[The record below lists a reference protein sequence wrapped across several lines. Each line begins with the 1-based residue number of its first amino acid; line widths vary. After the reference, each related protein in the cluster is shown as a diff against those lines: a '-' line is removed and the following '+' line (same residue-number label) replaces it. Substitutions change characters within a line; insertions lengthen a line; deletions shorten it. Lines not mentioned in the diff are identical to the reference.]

1 MARIIGGIGTSHV
14 PTIAMAYDKRKG
26 SEPAWAP
33 MFEGYR
39 PAARWLAEQKPD
51 AIVMFFND
59 HAPPHFHARYG
70 EHRGRVSIETGK
82 PLDGDLPARALR
94 LIEEWCSLHRD
105 ELRANWEHAERL
117 EPLTPIDPLP

>member
-1 MARIIGGIGTSHV
+1 MGVYAVVVSWHSFGSDLAAAGSAIASVDWPSAPPEKLYSMPAIARFYGIV
-14 PTIAMAYDKRKG
+14 IA
-26 SEPAWAP
+26 
-33 MFEGYR
+33 
-39 PAARWLAEQKPD
+39 
-51 AIVMFFND
+51 MFFND

-117 EPLTPIDPLP
+117 EPLAPIDPLP